1 MENFNSELL
10 AEKLQDAILYDEIT
24 GNPYAPE
31 ERAENLDA
39 VRQKLLVMGGIFEK
53 IDDMSMATRMVFSAT
68 FIRVVDTYLETVEK
82 HEELLAAGR

>member
-10 AEKLQDAILYDEIT
+10 AERLQDAILYDEIT
-24 GNPYAPE
+24 GNPCAPE

-53 IDDMSMATRMVFSAT
+53 IDDMSIAARVVFSAT